1 MDDADALYRLL
12 ANQGRVDF
20 QRSQNTMF
28 AEPDLHHV
36 MSPTPS
42 SVHMLNELR
51 NHTATKST
59 VEIEDITEEP
69 LLDQPEEQEL
79 PSQTLY
85 VPKTFNSIP
94 KAESVP
100 SPVTPRE
107 PATPMQE
114 ASPPRAEPD
123 PKSPTMQDWEQLFEE
138 EFRQA
143 QTPRTPHVAP
153 SVAPTSPP
161 RRLRRLR
168 RFSGF
173 RWRPRC
179 SAFARRRRG
188 QSIRSRRARLRVK
201 WPYLGKLRVLSGRS
215 RSKPPSIVTWFTPP
229 ALFRK
234 LNVGLLLLEAP
245 AVVLLLLLTLC
256 TLFSA

>member
-143 QTPRTPHVAP
+143 QTPPP
-153 SVAPTSPP
+153 SPP
-161 RRLRRLR
+161 RVATAKDRA
-168 RFSGF
+168 
-173 RWRPRC
+173 PH
-179 SAFARRRRG
+179 RRRPET
-188 QSIRSRRARLRVK
+188 I
-201 WPYLGKLRVLSGRS
+201 
-215 RSKPPSIVTWFTPP
+215 T
-229 ALFRK
+229 
-234 LNVGLLLLEAP
+234 
-245 AVVLLLLLTLC
+245 
-256 TLFSA
+256 